1 MSEVTLLEGVGEEN
15 GAPAGLL
22 KQESRAG
29 EEAPSQIPRL
39 VKQIPDDMWEAAEDE
54 IDSFLSQELHTAEG
68 ERTQF
73 MRKIARWQ
81 AAYRA
86 PIPDAPKHF
95 PIWNA
100 SNMVYP
106 LIKEAV
112 NTISAQIAQSTLTA
126 RPTWVLKDLAAEWK
140 PFVAPL
146 EEFLTI
152 GAKRDMDLR
161 KVATPW
167 IISGCKLGSS
177 ILEIGNLIDV
187 RRIYK
192 YTPDGSDTYPSNIIR
207 HDGPKAIHVPLQD
220 FWIRFGETDIQDA
233 RWVARRM
240 WLTGRQLRD
249 AAAQGKFFG
258 VDQLRGHPSRTTDE
272 VDRAQ
277 EFIEKTTP
285 SHRDLFEIFKVWLSW
300 DIDGEGNMEELLLY
314 YSKDARRFISKKFHP
329 YWHGKRPYVKFGFF
343 PVEHRFY
350 DEGICE
356 MLEGLQESISQ
367 MHNRRADNHTLA
379 NAAMI
384 IKRKTSRGIMPGDP
398 LYSAK
403 VIETADIWNDIREF
417 RLSEPYQSTVQEEQI
432 ERQIADNLVGMS
444 DAQRGSALPVSRT
457 TAAAQ
462 LALLQE
468 QAKRIDLSV
477 QSSRDALDEVGLLT
491 TSLYYQYGTNGKA
504 LEWMG
509 ERGRV
514 VEAIFRLPRRVV
526 EIGQAISVS
535 TPTSLQN
542 RQVKRENSIALFQ
555 LLTTLYQQII
565 PLAEQMAPDALPM
578 VVQSMVSSAM
588 SFMNDVLASF
598 EVTDP
603 EDILAGLAVLER
615 VLPSPSDMGGGDE
628 FTRQAESSDLI
639 NKLGVIENLM
649 REAQEMRGDPRSL
662 LGQGPR
668 RREVPL
674 FPSNAAVPPGPGRT
688 PPPVGGPAIP
698 LP

>member
-1 MSEVTLLEGVGEEN
+1 MPDSTLLEDVGRQN
-15 GAPAGLL
+15 GQPAGLL
-22 KQESRAG
+22 KQESRRG
-29 EEAPSQIPRL
+29 EEAPTQVARVVRQIPEEL
-39 VKQIPDDMWEAAEDE
+39 WGPAEAE
-54 IDSFLSQELHTAEG
+54 IDGFLNQEIHTAEG
-68 ERTQF
+68 ERSAF

-81 AAYRA
+81 VAYRA
-86 PIPDAPKHF
+86 PLPDAPKHF

-100 SNMVYP
+100 SNMTYP

-146 EEFLTI
+146 EEFLSI
-152 GAKRDMDLR
+152 GARRDMDLR

-177 ILEIGNLIDV
+177 ILEIGNLVDV
-187 RRIYK
+187 RRTYK
-192 YTPDGSDTYPSNIIR
+192 YTPDGRDTYPSNIIR

-240 WLTGRQLRD
+240 WMTPKQLREG
-249 AAAQGKFFG
+249 AAQNKFFG
-258 VDQLRGHPSRTTDE
+258 VEDLIGHTRRTTDE

-277 EFIEKTTP
+277 EHIEETTP
-285 SHRDLFEIFKVWLSW
+285 GWRDLYEIFKVWVSW
-300 DIDGEGNMEELLLY
+300 DIDGDGNMEELLLY
-314 YSKDARRFISKKFHP
+314 YSRDARRFISKKFHP
-329 YWHGKRPYVKFGFF
+329 YWHGRRPYVKFGFF

-444 DAQRGSALPVSRT
+444 DAQRGSTLPVSRT

-468 QAKRIDLSV
+468 QAKRIDLTV
-477 QSSRDALDEVGLLT
+477 QSSRDALDEVGLVT
-491 TSLYYQYGTNGKA
+491 TSLYYQFGTNGKA

-526 EIGQAISVS
+526 EIGQAITVS

-565 PLAEQMAPDALPM
+565 PLAEQLVPEAMPM

-588 SFMNDVLASF
+588 SFMGDVLASF

-603 EDILAGLAVLER
+603 EDVLAGLAVLER
-615 VLPSPSDMGGGDE
+615 ALPNPSDLGGGDE

-662 LGQGPR
+662 LGEGAR

-674 FPSNAAVPPGPGRT
+674 FPSATSNRPGPGRT
-688 PPPVGGPAIP
+688 PPPVGGAP
-698 LP
+698 LPLS